1 MDDLR
6 LSVLGP
12 MQVRRGAAQLR
23 TGGPQQQA
31 MLAVLLLRRGLA
43 VGAGELAEAI
53 WGDEPPGTATGIIRT
68 YAWRW
73 RRVLEDGEGPQVLA
87 TGGDG
92 YRLDLPTSAV
102 DVFRAEEAAACAER
116 ASTDGETAQAR
127 DLLDAALAFWRGEPL
142 AGIPGPFADR
152 WRRLLADRRL
162 ALLEERIALDLALG
176 GHRRCVPEL
185 TELAAAHPLRERVH
199 LLLMRALAQAGRTAD
214 ALAAFRT
221 VRRTLVGELGI
232 GPGAELE
239 SEHRRIL
246 AGGSVAAAP
255 SQPAVRAAVP
265 RAAAQPVPEAVPGP
279 VPRRPAVA
287 VLPVPGQLPP
297 DTSDFVGRETLVM
310 ALGEAL
316 VSPVNG
322 SPAIVSVAGMGGV
335 GKTTLALHVAHQV
348 RRFFPDGQLYADL
361 RGEGPDGGRPA
372 AVLANFLTALGI
384 APEAVPDGT
393 EDRSALL
400 RSLLADRR
408 LLLVLENADEAASVR
423 PLLPG
428 TAGSAVLLTSRTGA
442 ASSLATLHTDLELF
456 TPEEALGLLGRV
468 IGPERLAAERPAA
481 LGLVSACGHLPL
493 AVRIVAARLAARPA
507 WTVASMND
515 RLAVEVR
522 RIDELRIGDLA
533 VEAAFALGYRQLS
546 ADQARAFRLV
556 AAVPGPDIGLNAAA
570 AVLAVG
576 RDDAE
581 DLLESLVD
589 VRMVESLRIGR
600 YRYHDLLRS
609 FAQRTSRRTDPGEA
623 AAARQRLLGFLTATG
638 HEAFRQGCPGDEIDQ
653 VFARPS
659 TTGLSFADRVAA
671 QAWVSAESGTAVA
684 LAHRIGT
691 EPPDGEGAD
700 PDHRERLNGAVD
712 LLVMLSPFE
721 LGPHRGPLTEAVDAL
736 AEAAVR
742 RGDARAE
749 GRARFLRGNIAL
761 DLHRLSEARRQTRL
775 AAAASRAAGDT
786 AILRQVLNDGGLVA
800 QYLADYEE
808 ADALYGE
815 AVELA
820 RRLGHRAGE
829 VATRVNVAL
838 ARVYGGRA
846 EEGAAVCR
854 AVLADLAR
862 GLPGGPAEEGPGRA
876 YAMYVLGLALHTLG
890 DHPEAAEWFGRSMAL
905 ASGLGLE
912 VRAAQSRY
920 RLADS
925 LRAAGRL
932 RQAVE
937 HAEAALAACEDLGAE
952 RDQAHALLALGRALT
967 ELGEEGRARACLLRA
982 RALFT
987 GLGLPVDAHHADLVA
1002 GLVAVRTV

>member
-1 MDDLR
+1 
-6 LSVLGP
+6 
-12 MQVRRGAAQLR
+12 
-23 TGGPQQQA
+23 

-43 VGAGELAEAI
+43 VGTGELAQAI

-73 RRVLEDGEGPQVLA
+73 RRVLEDGDGPPVLA

-127 DLLDAALAFWRGEPL
+127 DLLDGALEFWRGEPL
-142 AGIPGPFADR
+142 AGIPGPFAER

-239 SEHRRIL
+239 AEHRRIL
-246 AGGSVAAAP
+246 AGEGSVEAPAQPVVPAPVPAPTSAAAP
-255 SQPAVRAAVP
+255 
-265 RAAAQPVPEAVPGP
+265 
-279 VPRRPAVA
+279 AVA
-287 VLPVPGQLPP
+287 PPAAPLPGRAPRTAPVLPVPGQLPP
-297 DTSDFVGRETLVM
+297 DTADFVGRETLVM
-310 ALGEAL
+310 GLGEAL

-322 SPAIVSVAGMGGV
+322 TPAIVSVAGMGGV

-361 RGEGPDGGRPA
+361 RGEGPAGGRPA
-372 AVLANFLTALGI
+372 AVLGNFLTALGI

-393 EDRSALL
+393 EDRSALF
-400 RSLLADRR
+400 RSLVADRR

-428 TAGSAVLLTSRTGA
+428 TPGSAVLLTSRTGA
-442 ASSLATLHTDLELF
+442 ASSLATLHADLELF

-481 LGLVSACGHLPL
+481 IGLVSACGHLPL

-546 ADQARAFRLV
+546 AEQARAFRLV
-556 AAVPGPDIGLNAAA
+556 AAVPGADIGLNAAA
-570 AVLAVG
+570 AALAVG
-576 RDDAE
+576 PDDAE

-589 VRMVESLRIGR
+589 VRMVESPRIGR

-623 AAARQRLLGFLTATG
+623 AAARHRLLGFLAATG
-638 HEAFRQGCPGDEIDQ
+638 HEAFRQGCPGDEIDR

-659 TTGLSFADRVAA
+659 AAGLSFADRVEA
-671 QAWVSAESGTAVA
+671 QSWVSAESGTAVA
-684 LAHRIGT
+684 LAHRIGA

-721 LGPHRGPLTEAVDAL
+721 LGPHRGPLVAAVDAL

-742 RGDARAE
+742 RGDARVE

-800 QYLADYEE
+800 QYLADYDE

-829 VATRVNVAL
+829 VVTRVNVAL

-876 YAMYVLGLALHTLG
+876 YAMYVLGLALHTRG

-905 ASGLGLE
+905 AAGLGLE

-932 RQAVE
+932 RQAVG
-937 HAEAALAACEDLGAE
+937 HAEAALAACEVLGAE
-952 RDQAHALLALGRALT
+952 RDQAHALLVLGRALA
-967 ELGEEGRARACLLRA
+967 ELGEDGRARSCLLRA
-982 RALFT
+982 QALFA

-1002 GLVAVRTV
+1002 DLVSARTV